1 MSHVPKTFDA
11 LAEYVSQGETHDH
24 CWHLGCILPRVPAMI
39 VRAGRVLWEGEAAGD
54 VVHRRVR
61 KEGEAALKRV
71 AWKPSLHCQK
81 PSIAIKQLVAP
92 MHAASENPVD
102 EIMTA
107 ARSLF
112 AGPGTVVLALSFAG
126 PQWLRAAFDGC
137 VWACRA
143 GEGCGERHA
152 QLPRNLVPPV
162 RHIFLA
168 CWHPWRTSTSIAVL
182 L

>member
-1 MSHVPKTFDA
+1 
-11 LAEYVSQGETHDH
+11 
-24 CWHLGCILPRVPAMI
+24 MI

-112 AGPGTVVLALSFAG
+112 AGPGAPRTFLRNGFGLNLMVWLWRADPAKAVVSDMLSCLATWS
-126 PQWLRAAFDGC
+126 LRYA
-137 VWACRA
+137 
-143 GEGCGERHA
+143 
-152 QLPRNLVPPV
+152 
-162 RHIFLA
+162 
-168 CWHPWRTSTSIAVL
+168 T
-182 L
+182 

>member
-1 MSHVPKTFDA
+1 
-11 LAEYVSQGETHDH
+11 
-24 CWHLGCILPRVPAMI
+24 MI

-112 AGPGTVVLALSFAG
+112 AGPGTLFLALSFAG

-152 QLPRNLVPPV
+152 ELPRNLVPPV
-162 RHIFLA
+162 RTRHGPQPFRFPSRQA
-168 CWHPWRTSTSIAVL
+168 EFTWHLRVTGFAGREARHAGMQLPAGV
-182 L
+182 

>member
-1 MSHVPKTFDA
+1 M
-11 LAEYVSQGETHDH
+11 
-24 CWHLGCILPRVPAMI
+24 
-39 VRAGRVLWEGEAAGD
+39 LWEGEAAGD

-81 PSIAIKQLVAP
+81 PSIAIKKLVAP

-112 AGPGTVVLALSFAG
+112 AGPGTLRTFFRNDFGLNLMVWLWRADPAKAVVSDMLSCLATWS
-126 PQWLRAAFDGC
+126 LRYATQRWMRIGWGGIC
-137 VWACRA
+137 
-143 GEGCGERHA
+143 ERC
-152 QLPRNLVPPV
+152 
-162 RHIFLA
+162 FKKS
-168 CWHPWRTSTSIAVL
+168 C
-182 L
+182 

>member
-24 CWHLGCILPRVPAMI
+24 CRHLGCILPRVPATI

-112 AGPGTVVLALSFAG
+112 AGPGAPRTFLRNGFGLRLIVAFGRAEPAKAVVSDMLSCLATWS
-126 PQWLRAAFDGC
+126 LRYAPATAHNFC
-137 VWACRA
+137 Y
-143 GEGCGERHA
+143 
-152 QLPRNLVPPV
+152 
-162 RHIFLA
+162 
-168 CWHPWRTSTSIAVL
+168 
-182 L
+182 